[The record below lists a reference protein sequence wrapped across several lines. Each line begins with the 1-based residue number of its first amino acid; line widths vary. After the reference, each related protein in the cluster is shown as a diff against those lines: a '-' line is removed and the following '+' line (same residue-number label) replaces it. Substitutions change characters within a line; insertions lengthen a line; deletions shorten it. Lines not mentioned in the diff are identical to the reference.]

1 MNQQLL
7 ISPDKLSVVSLTAG
21 ERRIRLALRVTQEF
35 TGGDLVEFS
44 PSSAVAV
51 EGDDELSSTYTR
63 ENWASGVA
71 SGMLYAFRAL
81 RIPRQRSVVV
91 EMTGRLR
98 ACDMD
103 AVAFASALAIAKLVG
118 GDLPEMS
125 TEGWAVRSHVTER
138 QRPIVAEAYADEEA
152 GTPAEPVKERL
163 RPTKLRDGLDAP
175 TLLVE

>member
-7 ISPDKLSVVSLTAG
+7 ISPDKLSVVNLTAG
-21 ERRIRLALRVTQEF
+21 DRWIRLALRLTQEF

-81 RIPRQRSVVV
+81 RIPRQRSVV

-103 AVAFASALAIAKLVG
+103 AVAFASALAVAKLVG
-118 GDLPEMS
+118 RELPEVS

-175 TLLVE
+175 TVLVE